1 MAEGGRVQD
10 TLTKFRKELT
20 CSDCCKLFKEP
31 KTLSCLHTFCEKCL
45 SDYIARLPVEPDPQT
60 GHSQTKVPCPLCKNV
75 QELEEA
81 DVTHVPTNSSFKNM
95 VSLLTLEE
103 SVRKASGSDPDR
115 AVRKCEECTFED
127 KAMAFCKTC
136 NQHLCEECSRQ
147 HKRSKKYTT
156 HEVLDLET
164 ISSNSSQIVTH
175 KTWKCTKHDSKAV
188 DCNFYCETCDEI
200 ICSRCAIIEPH
211 GNHKKYEASNI
222 IDSKGYKPLIEEHEG
237 EVKAVQEKLKTFIN
251 EMDNLKASLKANQ
264 EKARKEIDEKLKVI
278 QAKLERERKGLVYK
292 VDAIFEGKNQRL
304 EEQLEELH
312 HIDRELEDCRK
323 FVNDALTYGI
333 PEEIL
338 FLKTKMIHRMKHLRD
353 MYNPHPRTPR
363 ENNIITFDENTTLDL
378 SGAIGSVSADP
389 FPPAFTADNLQEI
402 HFIRDQQASVIVTC
416 HDIAG
421 TPCPGKHSVRAELIP
436 QPDGDAI
443 VGEVRGQEEGKGEY
457 IVTFQPT
464 VHGDHSLKIS
474 VVVNEKEVPIK
485 RSPFNINVSAP
496 LVNEIQAENVE
507 VPHMTNPWGVAVS
520 DEGEIVIS
528 DIGCH
533 KLVVITSDTFECMR
547 WIGKEGEGNGEF
559 KSPRGLA
566 FNSDGDIAVVEKEN
580 HRVQIISIEG
590 VFKRKF
596 GKPGEGN
603 GQFRGATYIV
613 VDENGIMYVSD
624 SILNRI
630 QYFTATGDYLG
641 MFGCWGPLNGP
652 YALAF
657 DAFGRILI
665 TEQKG
670 NSIQFFKKEQESEQN
685 RSSDDTEEPV
695 QSEDDFSSG
704 YEHPARYVTNFV
716 YDFKTSFNLLAPVGI
731 VFDRVTNYI
740 VVTENEGHRISVF
753 NRNGEHIRSLGT
765 KGMQD
770 NQFSSPLGVAT
781 LKDSRIV
788 VCDVSKA
795 KLMIFN
801 IV

>member
-1 MAEGGRVQD
+1 MAEGGQAHK
-10 TLTKFRKELT
+10 TLSKFRKELT
-20 CSDCCKLFKEP
+20 CSDCSKLFKEP

-45 SDYIARLPVEPDPQT
+45 SDYIACLPVEPDPLT
-60 GHSQTKVPCPLCKNV
+60 GYSQTKVPCPLCKNV
-75 QELEEA
+75 QELKEA
-81 DVTHVPTNSSFKNM
+81 DVKHVPFNFSFKNM
-95 VSLLTLEE
+95 VSHLTLEE
-103 SVRKASGSDPDR
+103 NVRKASGSQPDR
-115 AVRKCEECTFED
+115 AVRKCEECTDED
-127 KAMAFCKTC
+127 KAVAFCKTC
-136 NQHLCEECSRQ
+136 NQHFCEGCSTQ
-147 HKRSKKYTT
+147 HKKSKKYTT
-156 HEVLDLET
+156 HKVLALEK
-164 ISSNSSQIVTH
+164 ISSSSSQIVTH
-175 KTWKCTKHDSKAV
+175 KTWKCTKHDSKVV
-188 DCNFYCETCDEI
+188 DCDYYCETCDEV
-200 ICSRCAIIEPH
+200 ICSKCAIIEPH
-211 GNHKKYEASNI
+211 GNHEKYEASTI
-222 IDSKGYKPLIEEHEG
+222 IGKEGYKPLIEEHEG
-237 EVKAVQEKLKTFIN
+237 KVKAVQEKFKTFIN
-251 EMDNLKASLKANQ
+251 EMDNLKVSLKANQ
-264 EKARKEIDEKLKVI
+264 EKAMKEIDEKLKVI
-278 QAKLERERKGLVYK
+278 QAKLERERKGIVYNA
-292 VDAIFEGKNQRL
+292 DAIFERKKKRL

-323 FVNDALTYGI
+323 FVNDTLTYGI

-353 MYNPHPRTPR
+353 MYNSHPLTPR

-389 FPPAFTADNLQEI
+389 FPPAFTADNLKKI

-416 HDIAG
+416 RDIAG
-421 TPCPGKHSVRAELIP
+421 TPCPGKHRLRAELIP
-436 QPDGDAI
+436 QPNGDAI
-443 VGEVRGQEEGKGEY
+443 VGEVRGEEEGRGEY
-457 IVTFQPT
+457 IITFQPT
-464 VHGDHSLKIS
+464 VQGNHSLKIS
-474 VVVNEKEVPIK
+474 VIANEKEVPIK
-485 RSPFNINVSAP
+485 RSPYNINVSAP
-496 LVNEIQAENVE
+496 VVNEIQAENIT
-507 VPHMTNPWGVAVS
+507 VPNMNNPWGVAVS
-520 DEGEIVIS
+520 NGGEIVIS

-533 KLVVITSDTFECMR
+533 KLVVLSPDTFELVR

-580 HRVQIISIEG
+580 HRVQIITIEG
-590 VFKRKF
+590 DFKRKF

-603 GQFRGATYIV
+603 GEFRGATYIV

-630 QYFTATGDYLG
+630 QYFTAMGDYLG

-652 YALAF
+652 YALAL

-670 NSIQFFKKEQESEQN
+670 NSIQFFKKKEQN
-685 RSSDDTEEPV
+685 YSSEDTEEPI

-704 YEHPARYVTNFV
+704 DEHPTRCAADFV

-731 VFDRVTNYI
+731 VFDRATNYI

-765 KGMQD
+765 RGMQ
-770 NQFSSPLGVAT
+770 NNEFSSPLGVAT
-781 LKDSRIV
+781 LRDSRIV

-795 KLMIFN
+795 KLMMFK